1 MMSSEDRFALSD
13 ADLAQDQEQVQR
25 LSALKMVET
34 FAGITR
40 RKLWLTNSTTPHTDG
55 HEVCVPLGDPAAYKL
70 VGHQLSHILFQS
82 NPHARKLFVEE
93 YTKRIAMQTEK
104 NGEPLE
110 DFQKEAFSKLL
121 HDVLNSVECHRVE
134 SLWGLLY
141 SGSYK
146 FGRTLAREDAEV
158 KFESAH
164 ETFGTYLGVLEAG
177 CDPPSGRFDRFR
189 PYIIEAF
196 RKSERRGPNAT
207 FVVGKWL
214 ITHLV
219 SEILREARD
228 EPPPPGMDGQ
238 LPDLDGEAKPS
249 GGEPKPKDDA
259 QDGENQSE
267 QQEKPDPSELQP
279 NPELEGES
287 VGNAGESDIPED
299 AQPKDSGGAPG
310 PGRKDENAP
319 ADAKAEGQSDEQGE
333 PDEEDNEPGSGKW
346 TPPKTDASQKD
357 RAKALKD
364 FINRSSPR
372 PKDPG
377 KKQPPSRFDDV
388 TEPPAP
394 EKGAAQAAAEMVSE
408 ALKADVHDGEELG
421 KALDASRNQ
430 MERRL
435 QEARNAFR
443 QQMSHDEWLRK
454 DTHAKVVF
462 RDVRARDVVGLQP
475 DVLSAEDLATVQK
488 LRAIFNRVM
497 GKRRVQLEE
506 SGFEVDVMAAIERRV
521 TGQNVPIFKHEVRGQ
536 GFKPLILIDRSGSMG
551 GDKQDQSER
560 ACRIVSRALRY
571 PFVDLHVWGFNSL
584 ANGQVDIVRF
594 DPRVEVFDTD
604 KSKVTGVTPFHLAI
618 RVAHRFLERGS
629 EMKHLFAVTDGF
641 PVYTRADGKNYSTR
655 QLLMMVRDEVAE
667 ARRRSIATTGA
678 IIGSSSY
685 AYSDDESKVYYDLGP
700 RELRFM
706 FGAPRFWKQIDP
718 RNFGN
723 DLVKLVA
730 SSFLDYLNRA

>member
-1 MMSSEDRFALSD
+1 MMSNEDRFALAD
-13 ADLAQDQEQVQR
+13 ADMAQDQAQVQR
-25 LSALKMVET
+25 LSSLKTVET
-34 FAGITR
+34 FAGITKR
-40 RKLWLTNSTTPHTDG
+40 RLWLTNSTIPHTDG
-55 HEVCVPLGDPAAYKL
+55 YEISVPLADPAAYKL
-70 VGHQLSHILFQS
+70 VGHQLAHILFQS

-93 YTKRIAMQTEK
+93 YTKRVAAQTEK
-104 NGEPLE
+104 NGEALQ
-110 DFQKEAFSKLL
+110 DFQKEAFSQLL

-146 FGRTLAREDAEV
+146 FGRTMAREDAEA
-158 KFESAH
+158 KLADAH
-164 ETFGTYLGVLEAG
+164 ATFGTYLGVLEAG

-189 PYIIEAF
+189 PYIVEAF
-196 RKSERRGPNAT
+196 RKAERRGPNAT

-238 LPDLDGEAKPS
+238 LPDLDGEATPS
-249 GGEPKPKDDA
+249 GGEPKPKDDSDE
-259 QDGENQSE
+259 QDPNQSD
-267 QQEKPDPSELQP
+267 QQEKPDPAGLQAD
-279 NPELEGES
+279 PELEGES
-287 VGNAGESDIPED
+287 VGNAGEADVPD
-299 AQPKDSGGAPG
+299 GAQPKDTGGSEG
-310 PGRKDENAP
+310 PGKKDENGP
-319 ADAKAEGQSDEQGE
+319 TDAKASGQSDEVGE
-333 PDEEDNEPGSGKW
+333 PDDSEEPGSGKW
-346 TPPKTDASQKD
+346 SPPKTDASQKE
-357 RAKALKD
+357 RAQALKD
-364 FINRSSPR
+364 FINRSVPNT
-372 PKDPG
+372 KA
-377 KKQPPSRFDDV
+377 KQPPSRFDDV
-388 TEPPAP
+388 REPPAP

-408 ALKADVHDGEELG
+408 ALKADVHDGKELG
-421 KALDASRNQ
+421 NALDASRNQ

-443 QQMSHDEWLRK
+443 QQMTHDEWLRK

-462 RDVRARDVVGLQP
+462 RDVRARDAVGLQP
-475 DVLSAEDLATVQK
+475 DSLSAEDLATVQK

-497 GKRRVQLEE
+497 GRRRVALEE
-506 SGFEVDVMAAIERRV
+506 SGFEVDTMAAIERRV
-521 TGQNVPIFKHEVRGQ
+521 TGQNVPIFKHDVRGQ
-536 GFKPLILIDRSGSMG
+536 GFKPLILIDRSGSMYG
-551 GDKQDQSER
+551 SKQEQSER
-560 ACRIVSRALRY
+560 ACRIISRALRY

-594 DPRVEVFDTD
+594 DPRVEVFETD
-604 KSKVTGVTPFHLAI
+604 KSKIAGSTPFHLAI

-641 PVYTRADGKNYSTR
+641 PVYTRGDGKSYDTR
-655 QLLMMVRDEVAE
+655 QLLLLVRDEVTE
-667 ARRRSIATTGA
+667 ARRRSISTTGA
-678 IIGSSSY
+678 IVGSGSS
-685 AYSDDESKVYYDLGP
+685 AYSDEASVYYDLGP